1 MLKKFFLPFLAA
13 AIALPLPLSI
23 HAATAA
29 PVIFPLSLA
38 ASSKTLSNSE
48 LSSIKK
54 EITGLLQ
61 AMNDRNTKKYLS
73 YYSKKY
79 QADRLGNKVDY
90 NDLSLNAKASL
101 ELLKA
106 FGIKVGSE
114 DVRIASI
121 GHNKATAEVIYKI
134 DLSKDSPF
142 ASGRANKKKDKPR
155 GIFMTME
162 KINGRWL
169 VISDEALI
177 VNESEASVAA
187 NNQKPEENDKSPAT
201 AVTTQDQQFFTGF
214 FNRHLDALNRKN
226 LNDYLATL
234 DASSPQ
240 YKKIKEETAQLF
252 KEYTLKYTAQSVK
265 LISRDKNEAVVEMV
279 ATVKKISGGGFKDSK
294 MKTTNFL
301 KKSNGKWHI
310 ADTSIDSITELVA
323 KK

>member
-1 MLKKFFLPFLAA
+1 MLKKILLPCFAA

-23 HAATAA
+23 HLTNAA
-29 PVIFPLSLA
+29 PFILPLSLS
-38 ASSKTLSNSE
+38 ASSKTLSESE

-54 EITGLLQ
+54 EIAGLLQ
-61 AMNDRNTKKYLS
+61 AMNNRDTKKYLS

-79 QADRLGNKVDY
+79 QANRSGNKIDY
-90 NDLSLNAKASL
+90 NSLSLNAKSSL

-106 FGIKVGSE
+106 LGIKIGSE
-114 DVRIASI
+114 DIRIASI
-121 GHNKATAEVIYKI
+121 GKNKATAEVIYKI

-142 ASGRANKKKDKPR
+142 ASGRAKAKKNKPH

-169 VISDEALI
+169 VVSDEILV
-177 VNESEASVAA
+177 VNEPETPIAA
-187 NNQKPEENDKSPAT
+187 NTSKPGTNEKSPIMAIT
-201 AVTTQDQQFFTGF
+201 AQDQQFFTGF

-226 LNDYLATL
+226 LSDYLATL

-240 YKKIKEETAQLF
+240 YQKIKEETAQLF
-252 KEYTLKYTAQSVK
+252 KEYSLKYTAQSVK
-265 LISRDKNEAVVEMV
+265 LVSRDKNEAVVEMV
-279 ATVKKISGGGFKDSK
+279 ATVKKISGGDFKDSN

-301 KKSNGKWHI
+301 KKINGKWYVS
-310 ADTSIDSITELVA
+310 DTSIDSITELVA